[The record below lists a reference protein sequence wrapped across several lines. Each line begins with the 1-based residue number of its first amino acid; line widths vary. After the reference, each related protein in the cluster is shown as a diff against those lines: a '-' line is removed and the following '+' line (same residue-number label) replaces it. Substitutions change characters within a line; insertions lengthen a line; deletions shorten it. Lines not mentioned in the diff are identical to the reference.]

1 MYFYKYKLCIIAIIT
16 KSSSGKKY
24 NSYIIKYILQKCNLF

>member
-1 MYFYKYKLCIIAIIT
+1 MYFYKYKQFIIAIIA

-24 NSYIIKYILQKCNLF
+24 NSYIIKYSIQKCNLF